1 MSFEPDQPATHII
14 TLTFA
19 SLGSVGKPTSRGQKS
34 LMVTYPD
41 IHHALSMRRDID
53 LLYNDGL

>member
-19 SLGSVGKPTSRGQKS
+19 SLGKPTSRGQKS